1 MEQVPG
7 EDRPGCVIPLTRVMA
22 SGVFD
27 LIHTGHISYLE
38 QARSY
43 GDELIVVVACDSTV
57 RRRKHEP
64 ITPEDMRARIVGA
77 LKPVDRA
84 IVGRDGDFFDT
95 VREIRPDVI
104 VLGFDQTFDIGKLEA
119 DLAEHGLNGI
129 RVVRA
134 NECADD
140 LNATRRIVK
149 KIHEMGGS
157 S

>member
-1 MEQVPG
+1 M
-7 EDRPGCVIPLTRVMA
+7 RLTRVMA

-38 QARSY
+38 QAKAY
-43 GDELIVVVACDSTV
+43 GDELVVVVACDSTV

-64 ITPEDMRARIVGA
+64 ITPEDMRARIVGS

-84 IVGRDGDFFDT
+84 IVGRDGDMYDT
-95 VREIRPDVI
+95 VREIDPDII
-104 VLGFDQTFDIGKLEA
+104 VLGFDQTFDPEEMQSK
-119 DLAEHGLNGI
+119 LAEKGLDHI

-134 NECADD
+134 TECADD
-140 LNATRRIVK
+140 LNATRRIVQR
-149 KIHEMGGS
+149 IRDMGGS